1 MTTKG
6 SWQQYGFEKVAAEII
21 QQSPGRKQGRISTET
36 ACPLPWQH
44 TSNLQ

>member
-6 SWQQYGFEKVAAEII
+6 SWQHCGFEKVAAEII
-21 QQSPGRKQGRISTET
+21 QQSPGHKQGRISRET